1 MISKNRI
8 EAIKKQAE
16 SEGVIGDI
24 KSVLEQTL
32 TVGALIKVLQKY
44 NPDAPVEVEIPVEF
58 DEETGDMFSQVG
70 FVIDSFLSEGETAE
84 AEVVT
89 LRACKPD
96 LMSLYTTWVSET
108 E

>member
-1 MISKNRI
+1 MISKNRV

-16 SEGVIGDI
+16 AEGVVGDV
-24 KSVLEQTL
+24 KTVLEQTL

-44 NPDAPVEVEIPVEF
+44 NPETPVEVEIPVEF

-70 FVIDSFLSEGETAE
+70 FVIDSFLSEGESPD

-96 LMSLYTTWVSET
+96 LLTLYSTWVSEA